1 MVDSPSVT
9 RFDPRKNSV
18 SVPMKKELL
27 GVHFTGEQSEA
38 ERCWIYPPREKKR
51 ERTGSGDGMG
61 RGSGRRLP
69 LTQPFLAS

>member
-18 SVPMKKELL
+18 SVPMMKELL

-51 ERTGSGDGMG
+51 ENGTGRWDGKGG
-61 RGSGRRLP
+61 RGEDYL
-69 LTQPFLAS
+69 